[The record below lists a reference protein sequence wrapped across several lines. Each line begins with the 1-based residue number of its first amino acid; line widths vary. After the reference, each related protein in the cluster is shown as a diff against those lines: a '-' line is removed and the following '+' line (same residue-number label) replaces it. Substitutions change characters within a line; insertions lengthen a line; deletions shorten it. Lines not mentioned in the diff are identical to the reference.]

1 MGVAVVAELTAVRSS
16 AGTERAG
23 KASGDFA
30 GILGKRLDA
39 AQTGGRVREKPESK
53 AQDTNQTP
61 ASGTTQEDGAE
72 RPKATGK
79 KAKASNEPD
88 EKEAESPDQTAVLPE
103 GVTVIV
109 PCTASAAGT
118 VGQAA
123 SGTAAAGAAQTAVG
137 SVTEGEA
144 SSGTGQIVGNIL
156 TELKRTGEDVRG
168 ELASLS
174 AADENTASAAPETP
188 SLGKENGVDAGAP
201 DTMTTAIQEK
211 AAEKTEAVPINKTTG
226 DSKGGAEGKTAEAV
240 NQTEPQPALSAESAA
255 DQKDTGQQSGESGT
269 SLSAGSGE
277 KTEKTDRS
285 SSEDLPAVATFH
297 TQLASRTDRQTEL
310 QEISAAVDQA
320 IDRFRE
326 DLQSAETTGSS
337 LRIALE
343 PKELGALTI
352 TLAAGVNGVTAKIHT
367 DNQEAANLI
376 GDQVHQLI
384 RSMEAKGVHVENV
397 DVVYSQTASQNFGS
411 GGGNGQYGESF
422 RTAAA
427 YAPAQQSDTAD
438 ALSSYES
445 SAGYYASE
453 DGLGESIEYRV

>member
-1 MGVAVVAELTAVRSS
+1 MGVAAVAGLTAVRSS
-16 AGTERAG
+16 AGAERAG

-39 AQTGGRVREKPESK
+39 TQTGGRVREKPESN
-53 AQDTNQTP
+53 AQDKNQTP
-61 ASGTTQEDGAE
+61 TSETTQEDGTE

-79 KAKASNEPD
+79 KAKAGNEPD
-88 EKEAESPDQTAVLPE
+88 EKGAESPDQSAVLPE
-103 GVTVIV
+103 GVVVAV
-109 PCTASAAGT
+109 PCTVPAAGP
-118 VGQAA
+118 VGQ
-123 SGTAAAGAAQTAVG
+123 GTSAETAAGAAQTSAD
-137 SVTEGEA
+137 SVTEGAA
-144 SSGTGQIVGNIL
+144 SSGAGQIVGNIL
-156 TELKRTGEDVRG
+156 TELKQTGEAVRG

-174 AADENTASAAPETP
+174 ATDGNTASAASETP
-188 SLGKENGVDAGAP
+188 SAGKEAGVAAGAS
-201 DTMTTAIQEK
+201 DTIATAVPEK
-211 AAEKTEAVPINKTTG
+211 AAEKTEAVPLNKVTG
-226 DSKGGAEGKTAEAV
+226 DSKGGTEGRTAA
-240 NQTEPQPALSAESAA
+240 NQTEPQPTLSAESAA

-269 SLSAGSGE
+269 SLSAGNGE
-277 KTEKTDRS
+277 KTDKTDRS
-285 SSEDLPAVATFH
+285 SPENLPAVATFH

-352 TLAAGVNGVTAKIHT
+352 TLAAGVNGITAKIHT

-445 SAGYYASE
+445 SAGYYAAE